1 MAKNNAAEAIKLLQ
15 PIAVRFW
22 KSQLN
27 IIKSIFQDL
36 SEIEVPAAEEFEEV
50 TITAE
55 EEANLNKKKITVE
68 TTTPKDP
75 EPEPEPAVEPAPA
88 PAEDEKANVEEVKPV
103 EEPVIEAENI
113 NDGDNSSV
121 SSESTI
127 EAPIEESPVKETPLK
142 EAPESS
148 SSSSSANASDVEEG
162 NSIIFN

>member
-1 MAKNNAAEAIKLLQ
+1 M
-15 PIAVRFW
+15 
-22 KSQLN
+22 
-27 IIKSIFQDL
+27 
-36 SEIEVPAAEEFEEV
+36 
-50 TITAE
+50 
-55 EEANLNKKKITVE
+55 
-68 TTTPKDP
+68 
-75 EPEPEPAVEPAPA
+75 
-88 PAEDEKANVEEVKPV
+88 KPV

>member
-1 MAKNNAAEAIKLLQ
+1 MQRLQ
-15 PIAVRFW
+15 IG
-22 KSQLN
+22 KSQVCR
-27 IIKSIFQDL
+27 IKSIFQDL

-55 EEANLNKKKITVE
+55 EEATLNKKKITVE

-75 EPEPEPAVEPAPA
+75 EPEPATAVEN
-88 PAEDEKANVEEVKPV
+88 DKANVEEVKPV

-127 EAPIEESPVKETPLK
+127 EAPVEESPVKETPLK